1 MVNLKSDDHIIIF
14 NDDWNIVIALLL
26 ENQRTM
32 RWSCWSSPFLSHS
45 LTGEICNC
53 RLQQKGIRNKQW
65 VYKFSMKM
73 QTRYLQPIFWSLIY
87 PWSIER
93 SATEAQSLLLP
104 EKSILFF
111 AKKFF
116 HVLKRSQ
123 AIKMPW
129 MWRRW
134 IWLGLTERTS
144 RRHGD
149 ESIHWWNF
157 DGRN

>member
-1 MVNLKSDDHIIIF
+1 MKYCYCLVVGESILAQWGGHVHLFS
-14 NDDWNIVIALLL
+14 L
-26 ENQRTM
+26 
-32 RWSCWSSPFLSHS
+32 FLSHS
-45 LTGEICNC
+45 LTVEICNC

-65 VYKFSMKM
+65 VYKFSMKL

-93 SATEAQSLLLP
+93 SATEAQALQLP
-104 EKSILFF
+104 GKSILFLQRL
-111 AKKFF
+111 
-116 HVLKRSQ
+116 LKRSQ